1 MIHAWKNTSDD
12 TLQKSFERKQIWL
25 KDCYGKPVEYHVDK
39 QYPEN
44 IWDVE
49 RFMIKH
55 FIKDRFG
62 DEEGILFLFETFNSV
77 K

>member
-1 MIHAWKNTSDD
+1 
-12 TLQKSFERKQIWL
+12 
-25 KDCYGKPVEYHVDK
+25 VDK

-62 DEEGILFLFETFNSV
+62 DEEGILFLFETVNSV
-77 K
+77 